1 MSNFSKV
8 SVGISTKRYTH
19 DMSFDNNTTLGFGVC
34 QPLFCQLLNDKDK
47 LAGNIRQ
54 LVRLAPLPVPSFGRM
69 RLVNK
74 LRFVKMTDICP
85 YYEAMLSGAY
95 VNTSDLNYLPKEVLT
110 TSIKVLT
117 QMVLQYSVIDYF
129 KVDSSSSVTKYVYQN
144 ISIPSVLKEAIS
156 VFHQAVADQTDL
168 SAAVPDPKPHIGN
181 VNTAISPDSA
191 DYLISTDTA
200 FLCCRLTER
209 GKRLRNVL
217 IGLGYAL
224 DISCTDSVSL
234 LPLFA
239 YFKAWYDC
247 YAPSRDSQWNQ
258 TNAFILIDACF
269 QNYLTDLDDFT
280 TGQGSSEKVQN
291 AVFGFFEDLANTW
304 YVAKDD
310 YVSAHRLNTVSSNS
324 TSFGDVTN
332 IPLTNKDSSFTGIIG
347 ISPNETPVISKDQY
361 INQFALSTLQRISK
375 FLNKDTVIGKKVSTW
390 LKAHFGADVASSF
403 FQDSVSLNDVVVS
416 CNINDVFSTADTT
429 SNDGSGEQLG
439 SYAGK
444 GLGFGDGSF
453 SFTAPTFGYFVV
465 VSCLVP
471 DSKYFQGIDPTLFG
485 VGRFTLPNADFDALS
500 YEVTPSSFLCA
511 HNDIFILG
519 QKSTSNKGFGFV
531 PRYSGFK
538 TRRNIV
544 NGDMSRRGTIASY
557 SPYYLDKILT
567 ENAIHSEKNPDGS
580 YSFVAVNNPLPV
592 ASEVWRYPTRY
603 PWLGNFNRIFY
614 NSGNDVFDDASSSD
628 AANDFTNT
636 PVDDNFI
643 VQSVISMKLTNSL
656 KPIAMSYDVYDDD
669 TDNSSKT
676 ITQE

>member
-8 SVGISTKRYTH
+8 NLGISTRRYTH
-19 DMSFDNNTTLGFGVC
+19 DMSFDNNTTLSFGVC

-47 LAGNIRQ
+47 LSGNIRQ

-74 LRFVKMTDICP
+74 LRFVQMTDICP

-95 VNTSDLNYLPKEVLT
+95 VNTSDLNYLPKEVLSST
-110 TSIKVLT
+110 VHLLT
-117 QMVLQYSVIDYF
+117 MLVLQYSVIDYF
-129 KVDSSSSVTKYVYQN
+129 KVDSSSSTTKYVYQN
-144 ISIPSVLKEAIS
+144 INLPAVLKEAQQKIYN
-156 VFHQAVADQTDL
+156 AVQDSGDFE
-168 SAAVPDPKPHIGN
+168 PIIPEPKPHVGN
-181 VNTAISPDSA
+181 VETAISPDSA
-191 DYLISTDTA
+191 DYLVADSDS
-200 FLCCRLTER
+200 FVCFRLTER

-224 DISCTDSVSL
+224 DISCKDRVSL

-239 YFKAWYDC
+239 YYKAWYDC
-247 YAPSRDSQWNQ
+247 YSPSRETQWNQ
-258 TNAFILIDACF
+258 TNAFTLIDFCF
-269 QNYLTDLDDFT
+269 QQYVTDIEGFT
-280 TGQGSSEKVQN
+280 TAQGASEKVQK
-291 AVFGFFEDLANTW
+291 ACLGFFEDLANTW
-304 YVAKDD
+304 YVANDD
-310 YVSAHRLNTVSSNS
+310 YVSAHRLNAVSSNT
-324 TSFGDVTN
+324 TSFGDVTQL
-332 IPLTNKDSSFTGIIG
+332 PFSSKDSLQTRFQLVEGST
-347 ISPNETPVISKDQY
+347 PNIQQNRT
-361 INQFALSTLQRISK
+361 INQFTLETLQRISK
-375 FLNKDTVIGKKVSTW
+375 FVNKDTVIGKKVSTW
-390 LKAHFGADVASSF
+390 LKAHYGADVASSF
-403 FQDSVSLNDVVVS
+403 FKDSVSLDDVVVS

-429 SNDGSGEQLG
+429 SSDGSGEQLG

-453 SFTAPTFGYFVV
+453 KFTAPSFGYFVV

-485 VGRFTLPNADFDALS
+485 VDRFTLPNADFDALS

-511 HNDIFILG
+511 HNDIFVTG
-519 QKSTSNKGFGFV
+519 QQSTSDKGFGFV
-531 PRYSGFK
+531 PRYSAFK

-544 NGDMSRRGTIASY
+544 NGDMSRRGTISSY

-567 ENAIHSEKNPDGS
+567 ENAIHSEKNADGS

-614 NSGNDVFDDASSSD
+614 NSGGDSFDDASSDD
-628 AANDFTNT
+628 ASNDFTNT
-636 PVDDNFI
+636 PIDDNFI
-643 VQSVISMKLTNSL
+643 VQSVVSMKLTNGL
-656 KPIAMSYDVYDDD
+656 KPISQSYDVYDEDI
-669 TDNSSKT
+669 DNSSKT

>member
-8 SVGISTKRYTH
+8 NLGISSKRYTH
-19 DMSFDNNTTLGFGVC
+19 DMSFDNNTTLSFGVC

-74 LRFVKMTDICP
+74 LRFVSMTDICP
-85 YYEAMLSGAY
+85 YYEAMLSGSY
-95 VNTSDLNYLPKEVLT
+95 VNTSDLNYLPQEVLT
-110 TSIKVLT
+110 TTVHLLT
-117 QMVLQYSVIDYF
+117 LFVLQYSVIDYF
-129 KVDSSSSVTKYVYQN
+129 KVDSSSSTTKYVYQN
-144 ISIPSVLKEAIS
+144 ILSPSVYKEALG
-156 VFHQAVADQTDL
+156 VLHQNIGDSSDL
-168 SAAVPDPKPHIGN
+168 CVVIPEPKPHVGN
-181 VNTAISPDSA
+181 KDTAISPDSA
-191 DYLISTDTA
+191 DYLVSTDTA
-200 FLCCRLTER
+200 FICFRLTER

-217 IGLGYAL
+217 LGLGYAL
-224 DISCTDSVSL
+224 DVSCNDKVSL

-239 YFKAWYDC
+239 YFKAWYDS
-247 YAPSRDSQWNQ
+247 YAPSRDTQWNQ
-258 TNAFILIDACF
+258 TNAFILIDASF
-269 QNYLTDLDDFT
+269 QSYLHSLEDFT
-280 TGQGSSEKVQN
+280 TAQGASEKVQK
-291 AVFGFFEDLANTW
+291 ACLGFFEDLANTW

-310 YVSAHRLNTVSSNS
+310 YVSAHRIDALNSNVADFGNIQHKVPDGVNLS
-324 TSFGDVTN
+324 TQDT
-332 IPLTNKDSSFTGIIG
+332 IG
-347 ISPNETPVISKDQY
+347 FDDNQY
-361 INQFALSTLQRISK
+361 FPAVNNGFNAFALQTLQRISK
-375 FLNKDTVIGKKVSTW
+375 FINKDTVIGKKVSTW
-390 LKAHFGADVASSF
+390 LKVHFGAEVASSF
-403 FQDSVSLNDVVVS
+403 FKDSVSLPDVVVS

-485 VGRFTLPNADFDALS
+485 VDRFTLPNADFDALS

-511 HNDIFILG
+511 HNDIFISG
-519 QKSTSNKGFGFV
+519 QKSTSDKGFGFV

-567 ENAIHSEKNPDGS
+567 ENAIRSEKNSDGS
-580 YSFVAVNNPLPV
+580 YGFVAVNNPLPL

-614 NSGNDVFDDASSSD
+614 NSGNAVFDDASSGD

-643 VQSVISMKLTNSL
+643 VQSVISMKLTNAL

>member
-34 QPLFCQLLNDKDK
+34 QPLFCQLLNDNDK

-74 LRFVKMTDICP
+74 LRFVQMTDICP

-110 TSIKVLT
+110 TTIQILT

-129 KVDSSSSVTKYVYQN
+129 KVDSSSSTMKYVYQS
-144 ISIPSVLKEAIS
+144 IAIPSVLNEAIS
-156 VFHQAVADQTDL
+156 VFHKAVCDQSDL
-168 SAAVPDPKPHIGN
+168 SSAIPDPKPHLGN
-181 VNTAISPDSA
+181 KDSAISPDSA
-191 DYLISTDTA
+191 DYLISTDDG
-200 FLCCRLTER
+200 FICCRLTER

-224 DISCTDSVSL
+224 DVSCSDSVSL

-239 YFKAWYDC
+239 YFKAWYDS
-247 YAPSRDSQWNQ
+247 YAPSRDTQWNQ

-269 QNYLTDLDDFT
+269 QNYLTTLDDFT
-280 TGQGSSEKVQN
+280 TAQGSSEKVQK

-310 YVSAHRLNTVSSNS
+310 YVSAHRLNAVSSN
-324 TSFGDVTN
+324 TDNFGDIQSKIPSDNNLTTLQGVQYNGNGFVPKAN
-332 IPLTNKDSSFTGIIG
+332 IATD
-347 ISPNETPVISKDQY
+347 
-361 INQFALSTLQRISK
+361 FALQTLMRISK
-375 FLNKDTVIGKKVSTW
+375 FINKDTVIGKKVSTW

-403 FQDSVSLNDVVVS
+403 FKDSVSLPDVVVS

-471 DSKYFQGIDPTLFG
+471 DSKYFQGVDPTLFG
-485 VGRFTLPNADFDALS
+485 VDRFTLPNADFDALS
-500 YEVTPSSFLCA
+500 YEITPSSFLCA
-511 HNDIFILG
+511 HNDIFISG
-519 QKSTSNKGFGFV
+519 QKSTSDKGFGFV

-567 ENAIHSEKNPDGS
+567 ENAIRSEKNADGS

-614 NSGNDVFDDASSSD
+614 NSGNDVFDDASSGD

>member
-19 DMSFDNNTTLGFGVC
+19 DMSFDNNTTLSFGVC
-34 QPLFCQLLNDKDK
+34 QPLFCQLMNDKDK

-74 LRFVKMTDICP
+74 LRFVQMTDICP
-85 YYEAMLSGAY
+85 YYEAMLTGSY
-95 VNTSDLNYLPKEVLT
+95 VNTSDLNYLPKEVLQI
-110 TSIKVLT
+110 SIRALT
-117 QMVLQYSVIDYF
+117 LIVLQYSVIDYF
-129 KVDSSSSVTKYVYQN
+129 KVVSSSSTTKYVYQN
-144 ISIPSVLKEAIS
+144 ILAPSVYKEAIGLYHTTIGDTS
-156 VFHQAVADQTDL
+156 HFA
-168 SAAVPDPKPHIGN
+168 SIIPDPKPHGGD

-191 DYLISTDTA
+191 DYLVATDSA
-200 FLCCRLTER
+200 FICFRLTER

-217 IGLGYAL
+217 LGLGYEL
-224 DISCTDSVSL
+224 DLSCTDSVSS

-239 YFKAWYDC
+239 YFKAWYDS
-247 YAPSRDSQWNQ
+247 YAPSRETQWNQ
-258 TNAFILIDACF
+258 TNAFILIDASF
-269 QNYLTDLDDFT
+269 QKYLTSFDFFT
-280 TGQGSSEKVQN
+280 TATGASEKVQK
-291 AVFGFFEDLANTW
+291 AVLGFFEDLANTW
-304 YVAKDD
+304 YVANDD
-310 YVSAHRLNTVSSNS
+310 YVSAHRLTVVSTTNS
-324 TSFGDVTN
+324 GFDNIKSPVTGVDTN
-332 IPLTNKDSSFTGIIG
+332 LTPVSTNKDTVPNIYSS
-347 ISPNETPVISKDQY
+347 TPL
-361 INQFALSTLQRISK
+361 NQFALETLQRISK
-375 FLNKDTVIGKKVSTW
+375 FINKDTVIGKKVSTW

-403 FQDSVSLNDVVVS
+403 FKDSVSLNDIVVS
-416 CNINDVFSTADTT
+416 CSINDVFSTADTT

-453 SFTAPTFGYFVV
+453 SFSAPSFGYFVV

-471 DSKYFQGIDPTLFG
+471 DSKYFQGVDPSLFG
-485 VGRFTLPNADFDALS
+485 VDRFTLPNADFDALS
-500 YEVTPSSFLCA
+500 YEVTPSSFLCG
-511 HNDIFILG
+511 HNDIFISG
-519 QKSTSNKGFGFV
+519 QKSTSDKGFGFV

-567 ENAIHSEKNPDGS
+567 ENAIRSEKNADGS
-580 YSFVAVNNPLPV
+580 YGFVAVNNPLPV

-614 NSGNDVFDDASSSD
+614 NSGNAVFDDASSGD

-643 VQSVISMKLTNSL
+643 VQSVISMKLTNAL
-656 KPIAMSYDVYDDD
+656 KPIAMSYDVYDED

>member
-8 SVGISTKRYTH
+8 NLGISTKRYTH
-19 DMSFDNNTTLGFGVC
+19 DMSFDNNTTLSFGVC
-34 QPLFCQLLNDKDK
+34 QPLFCQLLNDNDK
-47 LAGNIRQ
+47 LSGNIRQ
-54 LVRLAPLPVPSFGRM
+54 LVRLAPLPVPTFGRM

-74 LRFVKMTDICP
+74 LRFVQMTDICP
-85 YYEAMLSGAY
+85 YYEALLAGSY

-110 TSIKVLT
+110 STVHLLT
-117 QMVLQYSVIDYF
+117 MLVLQYSVIDYF
-129 KVDSSSSVTKYVYQN
+129 KVDSSSSTTKYVYQN
-144 ISIPSVLKEAIS
+144 INLPSVLKEAQQVIYN
-156 VFHQAVADQTDL
+156 AVQDDGDFE
-168 SAAVPDPKPHIGN
+168 PIIPEPKPHVGN
-181 VNTAISPDSA
+181 VDTAISPDSA
-191 DYLISTDTA
+191 DYLIASADS
-200 FLCCRLTER
+200 FVCFRLTER

-217 IGLGYAL
+217 LGLGYAL
-224 DISCTDSVSL
+224 DISCKDRVSL

-239 YFKAWYDC
+239 YYKAWYDC
-247 YAPSRDSQWNQ
+247 FAPSRETQWNQ
-258 TNAFILIDACF
+258 TNAFILIDFCF
-269 QNYLTDLDDFT
+269 QQYITDIEGFT
-280 TGQGSSEKVQN
+280 TAQGASEKVQK
-291 AVFGFFEDLANTW
+291 AALGFFEDLSNTW
-304 YVAKDD
+304 YVANDD
-310 YVSAHRLNTVSSNS
+310 YVSAHRLNVVSSTNS
-324 TSFGDVTN
+324 GFDSIKTPTSGVAS
-332 IPLTNKDSSFTGIIG
+332 NKSSIV
-347 ISPNETPVISKDQY
+347 SKETSAPYLNYVGSS
-361 INQFALSTLQRISK
+361 INQFALESLQRISK
-375 FLNKDTVIGKKVSTW
+375 FINKDTVIGKKVSTW

-403 FQDSVSLNDVVVS
+403 FKDSVSLDDVVVS

-429 SNDGSGEQLG
+429 SSDGSGEQLG

-453 SFTAPTFGYFVV
+453 KFTAPTFGYFVV

-485 VGRFTLPNADFDALS
+485 VDRFTLPNTDFDALS

-511 HNDIFILG
+511 HNDIFVSG

-531 PRYSGFK
+531 PRYSAFK

-557 SPYYLDKILT
+557 SPYYLDKILI
-567 ENAIHSEKNPDGS
+567 ENAIHSEKNADGS

-614 NSGNDVFDDASSSD
+614 NSGVDAFDDASSDD
-628 AANDFTNT
+628 AANDFINT
-636 PVDDNFI
+636 PIDDNFI
-643 VQSVISMKLTNSL
+643 VQSVVSMKLTNGL
-656 KPIAMSYDVYDDD
+656 KPISQSYDVYDED

>member
-1 MSNFSKV
+1 MSNFSQV

-47 LAGNIRQ
+47 LAGTIRQ

-74 LRFVKMTDICP
+74 LRFVQMTDICP

-110 TSIKVLT
+110 TTVQVLT

-129 KVDSSSSVTKYVYQN
+129 KVDSSSSDMKYVYQN
-144 ISIPSVLKEAIS
+144 VSTPSVLSEAIRVFHEAIS
-156 VFHQAVADQTDL
+156 DQGDL
-168 SAAVPDPKPHIGN
+168 SAVIPDPKPHIGN
-181 VNTAISPDSA
+181 KDTAISPDSA
-191 DYLISTDTA
+191 DYLISTDVG
-200 FLCCRLTER
+200 FVCCRLTER

-224 DISCTDSVSL
+224 DVSCTDSVSL

-239 YFKAWYDC
+239 YYKAWYDS
-247 YAPSRDSQWNQ
+247 YAPSRETQWNQ
-258 TNAFILIDACF
+258 TNAFILIDAGF
-269 QNYLTDLDDFT
+269 QKYLTTLEDFT
-280 TGQGSSEKVQN
+280 SAQGSSEKVQK
-291 AVFGFFEDLANTW
+291 AVFGFFDDLANTW

-310 YVSAHRLNTVSSNS
+310 YVSAHRLNAISSN
-324 TSFGDVTN
+324 TESFGDIQSK
-332 IPLTNKDSSFTGIIG
+332 IPSDNNLTTLQG
-347 ISPNETPVISKDQY
+347 VQY
-361 INQFALSTLQRISK
+361 NGNGFVPKANVATDFALQTLMRISK
-375 FLNKDTVIGKKVSTW
+375 FINKDTVIGKKVSTW

-403 FQDSVSLNDVVVS
+403 FKDSVSLNDVVVS

-453 SFTAPTFGYFVV
+453 SFTAPSFGYFVV

-485 VGRFTLPNADFDALS
+485 VDRFTLPNADFDALS
-500 YEVTPSSFLCA
+500 YEITPSSFLCA
-511 HNDIFILG
+511 HNDIYISG
-519 QKSTSNKGFGFV
+519 QKSTSDKGFGFV

-567 ENAIHSEKNPDGS
+567 ENAIRSEKNADGS
-580 YSFVAVNNPLPV
+580 YTFVAVNNPLPV

-614 NSGNDVFDDASSSD
+614 NSGNEVFDDASSDD

-643 VQSVISMKLTNSL
+643 VQSVISMKLTNAL

>member
-74 LRFVKMTDICP
+74 LRFVPMTDICP

-110 TSIKVLT
+110 TTVQVLT

-129 KVDSSSSVTKYVYQN
+129 KVDSSSSDMKYVYQN
-144 ISIPSVLKEAIS
+144 LFNPSVLSEAIRVFHEAIS
-156 VFHQAVADQTDL
+156 DPGDL
-168 SAAVPDPKPHIGN
+168 SAAIPDPKPHLGN
-181 VNTAISPDSA
+181 KDTAISPDSA
-191 DYLISTDTA
+191 DYLISTDDG
-200 FLCCRLTER
+200 FVCCRLTER

-224 DISCTDSVSL
+224 DVSCTDSVSL

-239 YFKAWYDC
+239 YFKAWYDS
-247 YAPSRDSQWNQ
+247 YAPSRESQWNQ
-258 TNAFILIDACF
+258 TNAFILIDAGF
-269 QNYLTDLDDFT
+269 QKYLTTLDDFT
-280 TGQGSSEKVQN
+280 IAQGSSEKVQK
-291 AVFGFFEDLANTW
+291 ALFGFFDDLANTW

-310 YVSAHRLNTVSSNS
+310 YVSAHRLNAISSN
-324 TSFGDVTN
+324 TDSFGDIQSKVPSDN
-332 IPLTNKDSSFTGIIG
+332 NLTTLQG
-347 ISPNETPVISKDQY
+347 VQY
-361 INQFALSTLQRISK
+361 NGYGFVPKANVATDFALQTLMRISK
-375 FLNKDTVIGKKVSTW
+375 FINKDTVIGKKVSTW

-403 FQDSVSLNDVVVS
+403 FKDSVSLNDVVVS

-453 SFTAPTFGYFVV
+453 SFTAPSFGYFVV

-485 VGRFTLPNADFDALS
+485 VDRFTLPNADFDALS
-500 YEVTPSSFLCA
+500 YEITPSSFLCA
-511 HNDIFILG
+511 HNDIYISG
-519 QKSTSNKGFGFV
+519 QKSTSDKGFGFV

-567 ENAIHSEKNPDGS
+567 ENAIRSEKNADGS

-614 NSGNDVFDDASSSD
+614 NSGNEVFDDASSDD

-643 VQSVISMKLTNSL
+643 VQSVISMKLTNAL

>member
-8 SVGISTKRYTH
+8 NLGISTKRYTH
-19 DMSFDNNTTLGFGVC
+19 DMSFDNNTTFGFGVC

-47 LAGNIRQ
+47 LVGNIRQ

-74 LRFVKMTDICP
+74 LRFVQMTDICP

-95 VNTSDLNYLPKEVLT
+95 VNTSDLNYLPKEVLQV
-110 TSIKVLT
+110 SIQELT
-117 QMVLQYSVIDYF
+117 QVVLQYSVIDYF
-129 KVDSSSSVTKYVYQN
+129 KVDSSSSTTKYVYQN
-144 ISIPSVLKEAIS
+144 ISTPSVLSEAIS
-156 VFHQAVADQTDL
+156 LFHSTIGDQGDFNAVI
-168 SAAVPDPKPHIGN
+168 PDPKPHLGN
-181 VNTAISPDSA
+181 KDTAISPDSA
-191 DYLISTDTA
+191 DYLIVSDTA
-200 FLCCRLTER
+200 FICFRLTER

-217 IGLGYAL
+217 LGLGYEL
-224 DISCTDSVSL
+224 DISCTDSVSF

-247 YAPSRDSQWNQ
+247 YAPSRETQWNQ
-258 TNAFILIDACF
+258 TNAFILIDASF
-269 QNYLTDLDDFT
+269 QNYFVSLADFT
-280 TGQGSSEKVQN
+280 TASGSSEKVQKSLL
-291 AVFGFFEDLANTW
+291 GFFEDLANTW

-310 YVSAHRLNTVSSNS
+310 YVSAHRLDAVSTTNSGFGSIKIPSGSLATNKSPIITTGNAMPSLNFVSSS
-324 TSFGDVTN
+324 
-332 IPLTNKDSSFTGIIG
+332 
-347 ISPNETPVISKDQY
+347 
-361 INQFALSTLQRISK
+361 INQFALESLQRISK
-375 FLNKDTVIGKKVSTW
+375 FINKDTVIGKKVSTW

-403 FQDSVSLNDVVVS
+403 FKDSVSLPDVVVS

-471 DSKYFQGIDPTLFG
+471 DSKYFQGVDPSLFG
-485 VGRFTLPNADFDALS
+485 VDRFTLPNSDFDALS
-500 YEVTPSSFLCA
+500 YEVTPSSFLCG
-511 HNDIFILG
+511 HNDIFIEG
-519 QKSTSNKGFGFV
+519 QQTTSNKGFGFV

-567 ENAIHSEKNPDGS
+567 ENAIHSEKNADGS

-614 NSGNDVFDDASSSD
+614 NSGNEVFDDASSSD

-636 PVDDNFI
+636 PIDDNFI
-643 VQSVISMKLTNSL
+643 VQSVISMKLTNAL

>member
-8 SVGISTKRYTH
+8 SVGISSKRYTH
-19 DMSFDNNTTLGFGVC
+19 DMSFDNNTTLSFGVC

-47 LAGNIRQ
+47 LAGNLRQ

-74 LRFVKMTDICP
+74 LRFVPMTDICP
-85 YYEAMLSGAY
+85 YYEAMLSGSY
-95 VNTSDLNYLPKEVLT
+95 VNTSDLNYLPQEVLT
-110 TSIKVLT
+110 TSVHLLT
-117 QMVLQYSVIDYF
+117 LFVLQYSVIDYF
-129 KVDSSSSVTKYVYQN
+129 KVDPSSSTTKYVYQN
-144 ISIPSVLKEAIS
+144 ILTPSIYQEALGVLRQNIGDS
-156 VFHQAVADQTDL
+156 SDL
-168 SAAVPDPKPHIGN
+168 YSIIPEPKQHGGN
-181 VNTAISPDSA
+181 KDTAISPDSA
-191 DYLISTDTA
+191 DYLVSTDTA
-200 FLCCRLTER
+200 FICFRLTER

-217 IGLGYAL
+217 LGLGYAL
-224 DISCTDSVSL
+224 DVSCNDKVSL

-239 YFKAWYDC
+239 YFKAWYDS

-258 TNAFILIDACF
+258 TNAFILIDASF
-269 QNYLTDLDDFT
+269 QSYSHSLDDFT
-280 TGQGSSEKVQN
+280 TAQGATQKVQK
-291 AVFGFFEDLANTW
+291 ACLGFFEDLANTW

-310 YVSAHRLNTVSSNS
+310 YVSAHRIDALNTNIDDFGNIQHKIPDGVNLS
-324 TSFGDVTN
+324 TQD
-332 IPLTNKDSSFTGIIG
+332 IIG
-347 ISPNETPVISKDQY
+347 FDDNQY
-361 INQFALSTLQRISK
+361 FPAVNNGFNAFALQTLQRISK
-375 FLNKDTVIGKKVSTW
+375 FINKDTVIGKKVSAW
-390 LKAHFGADVASSF
+390 LKVHFGADVASSF
-403 FQDSVSLNDVVVS
+403 FKDSVSLPDVVVS

-485 VGRFTLPNADFDALS
+485 VDRFTLPNADFDALS

-511 HNDIFILG
+511 HNDIFISG
-519 QKSTSNKGFGFV
+519 QKSTSDMGFGFV

-567 ENAIHSEKNPDGS
+567 ENAIRSEKNSDGS
-580 YSFVAVNNPLPV
+580 YGFVAVNNPLPL

-614 NSGNDVFDDASSSD
+614 NSGNAVFDDASSGD

-643 VQSVISMKLTNSL
+643 VQSVISMKLTNAL

>member
-8 SVGISTKRYTH
+8 NLGISTKRYTH
-19 DMSFDNNTTLGFGVC
+19 DMSFDNNTTLAFGVC

-74 LRFVKMTDICP
+74 LRFVQMTDICP
-85 YYEAMLSGAY
+85 YYEALLSGSY
-95 VNTSDLNYLPKEVLT
+95 VNTSDLNYLPKEVLQI
-110 TSIKVLT
+110 SIRELT
-117 QMVLQYSVIDYF
+117 QVVLQYSVIDYF
-129 KVDSSSSVTKYVYQN
+129 KVDKSSSTTKYVYQN
-144 ISIPSVLKEAIS
+144 ILTPSVYKEAIS
-156 VFHQAVADQTDL
+156 VLKTAYANQSQFASIIPNPQ
-168 SAAVPDPKPHIGN
+168 PHGGN
-181 VNTAISPDSA
+181 VGSAISPDSA
-191 DYLISTDTA
+191 DYLVSTDDA
-200 FLCCRLTER
+200 FICFRLTER
-209 GKRLRNVL
+209 GKRLRNVI
-217 IGLGYAL
+217 IGLGYEL
-224 DISCTDSVSL
+224 DLSCSDKVSF

-239 YFKAWYDC
+239 YFKAWYDSF
-247 YAPSRDSQWNQ
+247 APSRETQWNQ
-258 TNAFILIDACF
+258 TNAFILIDASF
-269 QNYLTDLDDFT
+269 QKYLIDLNHFT
-280 TGQGSSEKVQN
+280 TYGGSTEKIQK
-291 AVFGFFEDLANTW
+291 ALLGFFEDLANTW
-304 YVAKDD
+304 YVANDD
-310 YVSAHRLNTVSSNS
+310 YVSAHRLKVVSTTNSGFNDIKSPLSGVETNLSPLSTTNDTVPTVYSS
-324 TSFGDVTN
+324 T
-332 IPLTNKDSSFTGIIG
+332 PL
-347 ISPNETPVISKDQY
+347 
-361 INQFALSTLQRISK
+361 NQFALETLLRISK
-375 FLNKDTVIGKKVSTW
+375 FINKDTVIGKKVSTW
-390 LKAHFGADVASSF
+390 LKVHFGADVASSF
-403 FQDSVSLNDVVVS
+403 FRDSVSLPDVVVS

-429 SNDGSGEQLG
+429 SSDGSGEQLG

-453 SFTAPTFGYFVV
+453 SFTAPSFGYFVV

-471 DSKYFQGIDPTLFG
+471 DSKYFQGVDPSLFG
-485 VGRFTLPNADFDALS
+485 VDRFTLPNADFDALS
-500 YEVTPSSFLCA
+500 YEVTPSSFLCG
-511 HNDIFILG
+511 HNDIFIVG
-519 QKSTSNKGFGFV
+519 QKSTSNMGFGFV

-567 ENAIHSEKNPDGS
+567 ENAIRSEKNADGS
-580 YSFVAVNNPLPV
+580 YGFVAVNNPLPL

-614 NSGNDVFDDASSSD
+614 NSGNEVFDDASSGD
-628 AANDFTNT
+628 ATNDFSNP

-643 VQSVISMKLTNSL
+643 VQSVISMKLTNAL

>member
-8 SVGISTKRYTH
+8 NLGISTKRYTH
-19 DMSFDNNTTLGFGVC
+19 DMSFDNNTTLSFGVC
-34 QPLFCQLLNDKDK
+34 QPLFSQLLNDKDK

-74 LRFVKMTDICP
+74 LRFVQMTDICP

-95 VNTSDLNYLPKEVLT
+95 VNTSDLNYLPKEVLQV
-110 TSIKVLT
+110 SIQELT
-117 QMVLQYSVIDYF
+117 QVVLQYSVIDYF
-129 KVDSSSSVTKYVYQN
+129 KVDSSSSTTKYVYQN
-144 ISIPSVLKEAIS
+144 ILTPSVYQEAIQ
-156 VFHQAVADQTDL
+156 VFH
-168 SAAVPDPKPHIGN
+168 SAIQDNSDFSGIIPEPKQHGGN
-181 VNTAISPDSA
+181 VGTAISPDSA
-191 DYLISTDTA
+191 DYLVSTDTA
-200 FLCCRLTER
+200 FICFRLTER

-217 IGLGYAL
+217 LGLGYEL
-224 DISCTDSVSL
+224 DLSCTDRVSF

-247 YAPSRDSQWNQ
+247 YAPSRESQWNQ
-258 TNAFILIDACF
+258 TNAFILIDASF
-269 QNYLTDLDDFT
+269 QKYLTSLDDFT
-280 TGQGSSEKVQN
+280 TASGSSEKVQK
-291 AVFGFFEDLANTW
+291 ALLGFFEDLANTW

-310 YVSAHRLNTVSSNS
+310 YVSAHRLNAVSTTNSGFDSITLPTGSLATNKSPITTKENVVPSLNYVSSS
-324 TSFGDVTN
+324 
-332 IPLTNKDSSFTGIIG
+332 
-347 ISPNETPVISKDQY
+347 
-361 INQFALSTLQRISK
+361 INQFALESLQRISK
-375 FLNKDTVIGKKVSTW
+375 FINKDTVIGKKVSTW

-403 FQDSVSLNDVVVS
+403 FKDSVSLPDVVVS
-416 CNINDVFSTADTT
+416 CSINDVFSTADTT

-471 DSKYFQGIDPTLFG
+471 DSKYFQGVDPSLFG
-485 VGRFTLPNADFDALS
+485 VDRFTLPNADFDALS
-500 YEVTPSSFLCA
+500 YEVTPSSFLCG
-511 HNDIFILG
+511 HNDIFIVG

-567 ENAIHSEKNPDGS
+567 ENAIRSEKNADGS
-580 YSFVAVNNPLPV
+580 YGFVAVNNPLPL

-614 NSGNDVFDDASSSD
+614 NSGNAVFDDASSGD

-643 VQSVISMKLTNSL
+643 VQSVISMKLTNAL
-656 KPIAMSYDVYDDD
+656 KPIAMSYDVYDED

>member
-19 DMSFDNNTTLGFGVC
+19 DMSFDNNTTLSFGVC
-34 QPLFCQLLNDKDK
+34 QPLFCQLMNDKDK

-74 LRFVKMTDICP
+74 LRFVQMTDICP
-85 YYEAMLSGAY
+85 YYEAMLTGSY
-95 VNTSDLNYLPKEVLT
+95 VNTSDLNYLPKEVLQIT
-110 TSIKVLT
+110 IRALT
-117 QMVLQYSVIDYF
+117 QIVLQYSVIDYF
-129 KVDSSSSVTKYVYQN
+129 KVDSSSSTTKYVYQN
-144 ISIPSVLKEAIS
+144 ISTPSVLSEAIGLYHTTVGDTS
-156 VFHQAVADQTDL
+156 HFA
-168 SAAVPDPKPHIGN
+168 SIIPDPKPHLGN
-181 VNTAISPDSA
+181 KDSAISPDSA
-191 DYLISTDTA
+191 DYLVSTDTG
-200 FLCCRLTER
+200 FICFRLTER

-217 IGLGYAL
+217 LGLGYEL
-224 DISCTDSVSL
+224 DLSCTDRVSS

-239 YFKAWYDC
+239 YFKAWYDS
-247 YAPSRDSQWNQ
+247 YAPSRETQWNQ
-258 TNAFILIDACF
+258 TNAFILIDASF
-269 QNYLTDLDDFT
+269 QKYLTSFDFFT
-280 TGQGSSEKVQN
+280 TATGASEKVQK
-291 AVFGFFEDLANTW
+291 AVLGFFEDLANTW
-304 YVAKDD
+304 YVANDD
-310 YVSAHRLNTVSSNS
+310 YVSAHRLTVVSTTNS
-324 TSFGDVTN
+324 GFDNIKSPVTG
-332 IPLTNKDSSFTGIIG
+332 LDTNF
-347 ISPNETPVISKDQY
+347 TPVSTNNDTVPNIYSSTPL
-361 INQFALSTLQRISK
+361 NLFALETLQRVAK
-375 FLNKDTVIGKKVSTW
+375 FINKDTVIGKKVSTW
-390 LKAHFGADVASSF
+390 LKTHFGADVASSF
-403 FQDSVSLNDVVVS
+403 FKDSVSLSDVVVS
-416 CNINDVFSTADTT
+416 CSINDVFSTADTT
-429 SNDGSGEQLG
+429 SGDGSGEQLG

-453 SFTAPTFGYFVV
+453 NFTAPSFGYFVV

-471 DSKYFQGIDPTLFG
+471 VSKYFQGVDPSLFG
-485 VGRFTLPNADFDALS
+485 VDRFTLPNADFDALS
-500 YEVTPSSFLCA
+500 YEVTPSSFLCG
-511 HNDIFILG
+511 HNDIFISG
-519 QKSTSNKGFGFV
+519 QKSTSDKGFGFV

-567 ENAIHSEKNPDGS
+567 ENAIRSEKNADGS

-614 NSGNDVFDDASSSD
+614 NSGNAVFDDASSGD

-643 VQSVISMKLTNSL
+643 VQSVISMKLTNAL
-656 KPIAMSYDVYDDD
+656 KPIAMSYDVYDED

>member
-19 DMSFDNNTTLGFGVC
+19 DMSFDNNTTLSFGVC
-34 QPLFCQLLNDKDK
+34 QPLFCQLLNDNDK

-74 LRFVKMTDICP
+74 LRFVPMTDICP

-110 TSIKVLT
+110 STVQVLT
-117 QMVLQYSVIDYF
+117 QMVLQYSVMDYF
-129 KVDSSSSVTKYVYQN
+129 KVDSSSSTTKYVYQN
-144 ISIPSVLKEAIS
+144 ISTPSVLNEAIR
-156 VFHQAVADQTDL
+156 VFHQAVGDQSDL

-181 VNTAISPDSA
+181 VDTAISPDSA
-191 DYLISTDTA
+191 DYLIATDTA
-200 FLCCRLTER
+200 FICCRLTER

-224 DISCTDSVSL
+224 DVSCTDSVSL

-239 YFKAWYDC
+239 YYKAWYDC
-247 YAPSRDSQWNQ
+247 YAPSRDTQWNQ

-269 QNYLTDLDDFT
+269 QKYLTTLEHFT
-280 TGQGSSEKVQN
+280 TAQGSSEKVQK

-310 YVSAHRLNTVSSNS
+310 YVSAHRLNVVS
-324 TSFGDVTN
+324 TTN
-332 IPLTNKDSSFTGIIG
+332 SSFDSVTIPTGP
-347 ISPNETPVISKDQY
+347 ISSSDVHLVTQTNAVPFLPFNFPV
-361 INQFALSTLQRISK
+361 NQFALQTLQRISK
-375 FLNKDTVIGKKVSTW
+375 FINKDTVIGKKVSTW

-403 FQDSVSLNDVVVS
+403 FKDSVSLSDVVVS

-429 SNDGSGEQLG
+429 SGDGSGEQLG

-471 DSKYFQGIDPTLFG
+471 DSKYFQGVDPTLFG
-485 VGRFTLPNADFDALS
+485 VDRFTLPNADFDALS
-500 YEVTPSSFLCA
+500 YEVTPFSFLCA
-511 HNDIFILG
+511 HNDIFISG
-519 QKSTSNKGFGFV
+519 QKSTSDKGFGYV

-567 ENAIHSEKNPDGS
+567 ENAIHSEKNADGS
-580 YSFVAVNNPLPV
+580 FSFVAVNNPLPI

-614 NSGNDVFDDASSSD
+614 NSGNDVFDDASSGD
-628 AANDFTNT
+628 EANDFTNT
-636 PVDDNFI
+636 PIDDNFI
-643 VQSVISMKLTNSL
+643 VQSVISMKLTNAL
-656 KPIAMSYDVYDDD
+656 KPISMSYDVYDDD

>member
-8 SVGISTKRYTH
+8 NLGISTKRYTH
-19 DMSFDNNTTLGFGVC
+19 DMSFDNNTTLSFGVC

-47 LAGNIRQ
+47 LSGNIRQ

-74 LRFVKMTDICP
+74 LRFVQMTDICP

-95 VNTSDLNYLPKEVLT
+95 VNTSDLNYLPKEVLSST
-110 TSIKVLT
+110 VHLLT
-117 QMVLQYSVIDYF
+117 MLVLQYSVIDYF
-129 KVDSSSSVTKYVYQN
+129 KVDTSSSTTKYVYQN
-144 ISIPSVLKEAIS
+144 INLPSVLKEAQQVIYN
-156 VFHQAVADQTDL
+156 AVRDAGDFE
-168 SAAVPDPKPHIGN
+168 PIIPEPKPHVGN
-181 VNTAISPDSA
+181 VDSAISPDSA
-191 DYLISTDTA
+191 DYLITSEDS
-200 FLCCRLTER
+200 FVCFRLTER

-224 DISCTDSVSL
+224 DISCKDRVSL

-239 YFKAWYDC
+239 YYKAWYDC
-247 YAPSRDSQWNQ
+247 YAPSRETQWNQ
-258 TNAFILIDACF
+258 SNAFVLIDFSF
-269 QNYLTDLDDFT
+269 QQYITDIEGFT
-280 TGQGSSEKVQN
+280 TAQGATEKVQK
-291 AVFGFFEDLANTW
+291 AVLGFFEDLANTW
-304 YVAKDD
+304 YVANDD
-310 YVSAHRLNTVSSNS
+310 YVSAHRLNAVSSNT
-324 TSFGDVTN
+324 TSFGDVTQL
-332 IPLTNKDSSFTGIIG
+332 PFTNKDNLQTRLQFMEGS
-347 ISPNETPVISKDQY
+347 TPSVQGSRT
-361 INQFALSTLQRISK
+361 INQFTLETLQRVSK

-390 LKAHFGADVASSF
+390 LKAHYGADVASSF
-403 FQDSVSLNDVVVS
+403 FKDSVSLDDVVVS

-429 SNDGSGEQLG
+429 SSDGSGEQLG

-453 SFTAPTFGYFVV
+453 KFTAPTFGYFVV

-485 VGRFTLPNADFDALS
+485 VDRFSLPNTDFDALS

-511 HNDIFILG
+511 HNDIFVSG
-519 QKSTSNKGFGFV
+519 QTSTSDKGFGFV
-531 PRYSGFK
+531 PRYSAFK

-567 ENAIHSEKNPDGS
+567 ENAIHSEKNADGS
-580 YSFVAVNNPLPV
+580 YNFVAVNNPLPV

-614 NSGNDVFDDASSSD
+614 NSGGDSFDDASSDD
-628 AANDFTNT
+628 AANDFINA
-636 PVDDNFI
+636 PIDDNFI
-643 VQSVISMKLTNSL
+643 VQSVVSMKLTNGL
-656 KPIAMSYDVYDDD
+656 KPISQSYDVYDEDM
-669 TDNSSKT
+669 DNSSKT

>member
-34 QPLFCQLLNDKDK
+34 QPLFCQLLNDNDK

-74 LRFVKMTDICP
+74 LRFVQMTDICP
-85 YYEAMLSGAY
+85 YYEALLSGSY
-95 VNTSDLNYLPKEVLT
+95 VNTSDSNYLPKQVLT
-110 TSIKVLT
+110 STIQILT

-129 KVDSSSSVTKYVYQN
+129 KVDSSSSTTKYVYQN
-144 ISIPSVLKEAIS
+144 ITTPSVLTEAIR
-156 VFHQAVADQTDL
+156 VFHQAVGVQSDI
-168 SAAVPDPKPHIGN
+168 SAAIPDPKPHLGN

-200 FLCCRLTER
+200 FICCRLTER

-224 DISCTDSVSL
+224 DVSCTDRVSL

-239 YFKAWYDC
+239 YFKAWYDS
-247 YAPSRDSQWNQ
+247 YAPSRDTQWNQ

-269 QNYLTDLDDFT
+269 QKYLITLDDFT
-280 TGQGSSEKVQN
+280 TAQGSTEKVQK
-291 AVFGFFEDLANTW
+291 AVFGFFDDLANTW

-310 YVSAHRLNTVSSNS
+310 YVSAHRLSALNTNTNDFGSVTDKVPDGTNLSTVSPIGFDDPEYLP
-324 TSFGDVTN
+324 T
-332 IPLTNKDSSFTGIIG
+332 IPQGFNL
-347 ISPNETPVISKDQY
+347 
-361 INQFALSTLQRISK
+361 FALQTLQRISK
-375 FLNKDTVIGKKVSTW
+375 FINKDTVIGKKVSTW

-403 FQDSVSLNDVVVS
+403 FKDSVSLPDVVVS
-416 CNINDVFSTADTT
+416 CSINDVFSTADTT
-429 SNDGSGEQLG
+429 SGDGSGEQLG

-485 VGRFTLPNADFDALS
+485 VDRFTLPNADFDALS

-511 HNDIFILG
+511 HNDIFISG
-519 QKSTSNKGFGFV
+519 QKSTSDKGFGFV

-567 ENAIHSEKNPDGS
+567 ENAIHSEKNADGS

-614 NSGNDVFDDASSSD
+614 NSGNEVFDDASSGD

-636 PVDDNFI
+636 PIDDNFI
-643 VQSVISMKLTNSL
+643 VQSVISMKLTNAL
-656 KPIAMSYDVYDDD
+656 KPIAMSYDVYDED

>member
-74 LRFVKMTDICP
+74 LRFVQMTDICP
-85 YYEAMLSGAY
+85 YYEAMLSGAF

-110 TSIKVLT
+110 TSIQVLT
-117 QMVLQYSVIDYF
+117 RMVLQYSVIDYF
-129 KVDSSSSVTKYVYQN
+129 KVDSTSSTTKYVYQN
-144 ISIPSVLKEAIS
+144 VSTPSVFKEAIG
-156 VFHQAVADQTDL
+156 VFHQVVCDSSDL
-168 SAAVPDPKPHIGN
+168 SVAIPDPKPHIGN

-191 DYLISTDTA
+191 DYLITTDTA
-200 FLCCRLTER
+200 FICCRLTER

-224 DISCTDSVSL
+224 DVSCTDSVSL

-269 QNYLTDLDDFT
+269 QKYLITLDDFT
-280 TGQGSSEKVQN
+280 TAQGSSEKVQK

-310 YVSAHRLNTVSSNS
+310 YVSAHRLNAVSSN
-324 TSFGDVTN
+324 TDSFGVIQSKVPSDN
-332 IPLTNKDSSFTGIIG
+332 NLTTLQG
-347 ISPNETPVISKDQY
+347 VQY
-361 INQFALSTLQRISK
+361 NGNGFVPKANVATDFALQTLMRISK
-375 FLNKDTVIGKKVSTW
+375 FINKDTVIGKKVSTW

-403 FQDSVSLNDVVVS
+403 FKDSVSLSDVVVS

-471 DSKYFQGIDPTLFG
+471 DSKYFQGVDPTLFG
-485 VGRFTLPNADFDALS
+485 VDRFTLPNADFDALS
-500 YEVTPSSFLCA
+500 YEITPSSFLCA
-511 HNDIFILG
+511 HNDIFISG

-567 ENAIHSEKNPDGS
+567 ENAIHSEKNADGS

-614 NSGNDVFDDASSSD
+614 NSGNDVFDDASYGD
-628 AANDFTNT
+628 AANDFTST

-643 VQSVISMKLTNSL
+643 VQSVISMKLTNAL

>member
-19 DMSFDNNTTLGFGVC
+19 DMSFDNNTTLSFGVC

-74 LRFVKMTDICP
+74 LRFVQMTDICP
-85 YYEAMLSGAY
+85 YYEAMLTGSY
-95 VNTSDLNYLPKEVLT
+95 VNTSDLNYLPKEVLQIT
-110 TSIKVLT
+110 IRALT
-117 QMVLQYSVIDYF
+117 QVVLQYSVIDYF
-129 KVDSSSSVTKYVYQN
+129 KVDPSSTTTKYVYQN
-144 ISIPSVLKEAIS
+144 ILTPSVYKEAIS
-156 VFHQAVADQTDL
+156 LYHTTVGDTSHFA
-168 SAAVPDPKPHIGN
+168 SIIPDPQQHGGN

-191 DYLISTDTA
+191 DYLVSTDSA
-200 FLCCRLTER
+200 FICFRLTER

-217 IGLGYAL
+217 LGLGYEL
-224 DISCTDSVSL
+224 DLSCTDSVSS

-239 YFKAWYDC
+239 YFKAWYDS
-247 YAPSRDSQWNQ
+247 YAPSRETQWNQ
-258 TNAFILIDACF
+258 TNAFILIDASF
-269 QNYLTDLDDFT
+269 QKYLTSFDFFT
-280 TGQGSSEKVQN
+280 TATGASEKVQK
-291 AVFGFFEDLANTW
+291 AVLGFFEDLANTW
-304 YVAKDD
+304 YVANDD
-310 YVSAHRLNTVSSNS
+310 YVSAHRSTVVSTTNS
-324 TSFGDVTN
+324 GFDNIKSPVTGVD
-332 IPLTNKDSSFTGIIG
+332 TNF
-347 ISPNETPVISKDQY
+347 TPVSTNNDTVPNIYSSTPL
-361 INQFALSTLQRISK
+361 NQFALDTLQRISK
-375 FLNKDTVIGKKVSTW
+375 FINKDTVIGKKVSTW

-403 FQDSVSLNDVVVS
+403 FKDSVSLNDIVVS

-429 SNDGSGEQLG
+429 SGDGSGEQLG

-453 SFTAPTFGYFVV
+453 NFTAPSFGYFVV

-471 DSKYFQGIDPTLFG
+471 DSKYFQGVDPSLFG
-485 VGRFTLPNADFDALS
+485 VDRFTLPNADFDALS
-500 YEVTPSSFLCA
+500 YEVTPSSFLCG
-511 HNDIFILG
+511 HNDIFISG
-519 QKSTSNKGFGFV
+519 QKSTSDKGFGFV

-567 ENAIHSEKNPDGS
+567 ENAIRSEKNADGS
-580 YSFVAVNNPLPV
+580 YVFVAVNNPLPV

-614 NSGNDVFDDASSSD
+614 NSGIAVFDDASSGD
-628 AANDFTNT
+628 AANDFANT
-636 PVDDNFI
+636 PIDDNFI
-643 VQSVISMKLTNSL
+643 VQSVISMKLTNAL
-656 KPIAMSYDVYDDD
+656 KPIAMSYDVYDED

>member
-8 SVGISTKRYTH
+8 SVGVSTKRYTH

-47 LAGNIRQ
+47 LSGNIRQ

-74 LRFVKMTDICP
+74 LRFVQMTDICP

-110 TSIKVLT
+110 TEVRILT

-129 KVDSSSSVTKYVYQN
+129 KVDSSSSTTKYVYQN
-144 ISIPSVLKEAIS
+144 VSNPSVMHEAIQ
-156 VFHQAVADQTDL
+156 VYRQAINAQDDL
-168 SAAVPDPKPHIGN
+168 SSVIPDPKPHVGN
-181 VNTAISPDSA
+181 VGIAISPDSA
-191 DYLISTDTA
+191 DYLVSTSTS
-200 FLCCRLTER
+200 FICFRLTER

-217 IGLGYAL
+217 LGLGYAL
-224 DISCTDSVSL
+224 DLSCTDRVSL

-239 YFKAWYDC
+239 YFKAWYDS
-247 YAPSRDSQWNQ
+247 YAPSRETQWNQ
-258 TNAFILIDACF
+258 TNAFILIDAAF
-269 QNYLTDLDDFT
+269 QKYLTSLEDFT
-280 TGQGSSEKVQN
+280 TAQGSTEKVQK
-291 AVFGFFEDLANTW
+291 ACFGFFEDLANTW

-310 YVSAHRLNTVSSNS
+310 YVSAHRLTAVS
-324 TSFGDVTN
+324 TTN
-332 IPLTNKDSSFTGIIG
+332 SSFDTLKSPTGSLTSATSQVTARPSIV
-347 ISPNETPVISKDQY
+347 PVIPSTQSV
-361 INQFALSTLQRISK
+361 NQFALETLQRVSK
-375 FLNKDTVIGKKVSTW
+375 FINKDTVIGRKVSTW

-403 FQDSVSLNDVVVS
+403 FKDSVSLPDVVVS

-429 SNDGSGEQLG
+429 SGDGSGEQLG

-453 SFTAPTFGYFVV
+453 NFTAPTFGYFVV

-485 VGRFTLPNADFDALS
+485 VDRFTLPNADFDALS

-511 HNDIFILG
+511 HNDIFISG

-567 ENAIHSEKNPDGS
+567 ENAIHSEKNADGS
-580 YSFVAVNNPLPV
+580 YSFVSVNNPLPV

-614 NSGNDVFDDASSSD
+614 NSGSEVFDDASSGD
-628 AANDFTNT
+628 ASNDFTNT

-643 VQSVISMKLTNSL
+643 VQSVISMKLTNAL
-656 KPIAMSYDVYDDD
+656 KPITMSYDVYDDD

-676 ITQE
+676 IIQE

>member
-19 DMSFDNNTTLGFGVC
+19 DMSFDNNTTLSFGVC
-34 QPLFCQLLNDKDK
+34 QPLFCQLMNDKDK

-74 LRFVKMTDICP
+74 LRFVQMTDICP
-85 YYEAMLSGAY
+85 YYEAMLSGSY
-95 VNTSDLNYLPKEVLT
+95 VNTSDLNYLPKEVLQIT
-110 TSIKVLT
+110 IRALT
-117 QMVLQYSVIDYF
+117 QVVLQYSVIDYF
-129 KVDSSSSVTKYVYQN
+129 KLDSSSSTSKYVYQN
-144 ISIPSVLKEAIS
+144 INSPSVLKEALSLYHTS
-156 VFHQAVADQTDL
+156 VGDTSHF
-168 SAAVPDPKPHIGN
+168 AAIIPNPKPHVGN
-181 VNTAISPDSA
+181 KDTAISPDSA
-191 DYLISTDTA
+191 DYLVVTDSG
-200 FLCCRLTER
+200 FICFRLTER

-217 IGLGYAL
+217 LGLGYEL
-224 DISCTDSVSL
+224 DISCTDSVTS

-239 YFKAWYDC
+239 YFKAWYDS
-247 YAPSRDSQWNQ
+247 YAPSRETQWNQ
-258 TNAFILIDACF
+258 TNAFILIDASF
-269 QNYLTDLDDFT
+269 QKYLTSFDFFT
-280 TGQGSSEKVQN
+280 TATGASEKVQKS
-291 AVFGFFEDLANTW
+291 VLGFFEDLANTW
-304 YVAKDD
+304 YVANDD
-310 YVSAHRLNTVSSNS
+310 YVSAHRLTVVSTSNS
-324 TSFGDVTN
+324 GFDNIKSPVTGVD
-332 IPLTNKDSSFTGIIG
+332 TNF
-347 ISPNETPVISKDQY
+347 TPVSTNNDTVPNIYTSTPL
-361 INQFALSTLQRISK
+361 NQFALDTLQRISK
-375 FLNKDTVIGKKVSTW
+375 FINKDTVIGKKVSTW

-403 FQDSVSLNDVVVS
+403 FKDSVSLPDLVVS
-416 CNINDVFSTADTT
+416 CSINDVFSTADTT
-429 SNDGSGEQLG
+429 SSDGSGEQLG

-453 SFTAPTFGYFVV
+453 KFSAPTFGYFVV

-471 DSKYFQGIDPTLFG
+471 DSKYFQGVDPSLFG
-485 VGRFTLPNADFDALS
+485 VDRFTLPNADFDALS
-500 YEVTPSSFLCA
+500 YEVTPSSFLCG
-511 HNDIFILG
+511 HNDIFISG
-519 QKSTSNKGFGFV
+519 QNSTSDKGFGFV

-538 TRRNIV
+538 FRRNIV

-567 ENAIHSEKNPDGS
+567 ENAIRSEKNADGS
-580 YSFVAVNNPLPV
+580 FGFVAVNNPLPV

-614 NSGNDVFDDASSSD
+614 NSGNDVFDDASSGD
-628 AANDFTNT
+628 AVNDFTNT

-643 VQSVISMKLTNSL
+643 VQSVISMKLTNAL

>member
-8 SVGISTKRYTH
+8 SLGISTKRYTH
-19 DMSFDNNTTLGFGVC
+19 DMSFDNNTTLSFGVC

-74 LRFVKMTDICP
+74 LRFVQMTDICP

-110 TSIKVLT
+110 TTVHLLT
-117 QMVLQYSVIDYF
+117 LLVLQYSVIDYF
-129 KVDSSSSVTKYVYQN
+129 KVDPSSTTTKYVYQN
-144 ISIPSVLKEAIS
+144 ILTPSVYQEAIRVLRGAIGDTS
-156 VFHQAVADQTDL
+156 DFYGVI
-168 SAAVPDPKPHIGN
+168 PEPKQHGGN
-181 VNTAISPDSA
+181 KDTAISPDSA
-191 DYLISTDTA
+191 DYLVSTDDA
-200 FLCCRLTER
+200 FICFRLTER

-224 DISCTDSVSL
+224 DVSCDDKVSL

-247 YAPSRDSQWNQ
+247 YAPSRETQWNQ
-258 TNAFILIDACF
+258 TNAFIMIDACF
-269 QNYLTDLDDFT
+269 QNYLTSLEDFT
-280 TGQGSSEKVQN
+280 TAQGSSEKVQK
-291 AVFGFFEDLANTW
+291 AVLGFFEDLANTW
-304 YVAKDD
+304 YVAQDD
-310 YVSAHRLNTVSSNS
+310 YVSAHRLNVVSTTNSSFDSIKIPSGPLSSNNVNVI
-324 TSFGDVTN
+324 TQENVVPILPFN
-332 IPLTNKDSSFTGIIG
+332 
-347 ISPNETPVISKDQY
+347 SPV
-361 INQFALSTLQRISK
+361 NQFALETLQRISK
-375 FLNKDTVIGKKVSTW
+375 FINKDTVIGKKVSTW

-403 FQDSVSLNDVVVS
+403 FKDSVSLPDVVVS

-429 SNDGSGEQLG
+429 SVDGSGEQLG

-485 VGRFTLPNADFDALS
+485 VDRFTLPNSDFDALS

-511 HNDIFILG
+511 HNDIFISG
-519 QKSTSNKGFGFV
+519 QKSTSDKGFGFV

-538 TRRNIV
+538 SRRNIV

-567 ENAIHSEKNPDGS
+567 ENAIRSEKNADGS
-580 YSFVAVNNPLPV
+580 YGFVAVNNPLPL

-614 NSGNDVFDDASSSD
+614 NSGNAVFDDASSSD
-628 AANDFTNT
+628 VANDFAAT
-636 PVDDNFI
+636 PIDDNFI
-643 VQSVISMKLTNSL
+643 VQSVISMKLTNAL
-656 KPIAMSYDVYDDD
+656 KPIAMSYDVYDED

>member
-8 SVGISTKRYTH
+8 NLGISTKRYTH
-19 DMSFDNNTTLGFGVC
+19 DMSFDNNTTLSFGVC

-74 LRFVKMTDICP
+74 LRFVQMTDICP

-110 TSIKVLT
+110 ASVHSLT
-117 QMVLQYSVIDYF
+117 LLVLQYSVIDYF
-129 KVDSSSSVTKYVYQN
+129 KVDSSSTTKYVYQN
-144 ISIPSVLKEAIS
+144 ISTPSVYQEAINVIHS
-156 VFHQAVADQTDL
+156 NIGDTSDL
-168 SAAVPDPKPHIGN
+168 EGHYSDPKPHIGN
-181 VNTAISPDSA
+181 KDSAISPDSA
-191 DYLISTDTA
+191 DYLVTTDTA
-200 FLCCRLTER
+200 FICFRLTER

-217 IGLGYAL
+217 LGLGYAL
-224 DISCTDSVSL
+224 DASCEDGVSL

-239 YFKAWYDC
+239 YYKAWYDC
-247 YAPSRDSQWNQ
+247 YAPSRDTQWNQ
-258 TNAFILIDACF
+258 TNAFILIDASF
-269 QNYLTDLDDFT
+269 QKYLTTLSDFMSEN
-280 TGQGSSEKVQN
+280 GASEKVQK

-310 YVSAHRLNTVSSNS
+310 YVSAHRLNVVSTTNS
-324 TSFGDVTN
+324 GFDSIKLPTGS
-332 IPLTNKDSSFTGIIG
+332 LATNKSSIVTKENV
-347 ISPNETPVISKDQY
+347 SPSLNYVTSSV
-361 INQFALSTLQRISK
+361 NQFGLEALQRISK
-375 FLNKDTVIGKKVSTW
+375 FINKDTVIGKKVSTW

-403 FQDSVSLNDVVVS
+403 FKDSVSLSDVVVS

-429 SNDGSGEQLG
+429 SSDGSGEQLG

-444 GLGFGDGSF
+444 GLGFGDGNF

-471 DSKYFQGIDPTLFG
+471 DSKYFQGVDPSLFG
-485 VGRFTLPNADFDALS
+485 VDRFTLPNADFDALS

-511 HNDIFILG
+511 HNDIYIAG

-567 ENAIHSEKNPDGS
+567 ENAIRSEKNADGS
-580 YSFVAVNNPLPV
+580 YTFVAVNNPLPV

-614 NSGNDVFDDASSSD
+614 NSGSAAFDDASSSD
-628 AANDFTNT
+628 EANDFTNT
-636 PVDDNFI
+636 PIDDNFI
-643 VQSVISMKLTNSL
+643 VQSVISMKLTNAL

-669 TDNSSKT
+669 VDNSSKT

>member
-34 QPLFCQLLNDKDK
+34 QPLFCQLLNDNDK

-74 LRFVKMTDICP
+74 LRFVQMTDICP

-110 TSIKVLT
+110 TTIQILT

-129 KVDSSSSVTKYVYQN
+129 KVDSSSSTMKYVYQS
-144 ISIPSVLKEAIS
+144 IAIPSVLNEAIS
-156 VFHQAVADQTDL
+156 VFHKAVGDQSDL
-168 SAAVPDPKPHIGN
+168 SSAIPDPKPHLGN
-181 VNTAISPDSA
+181 KDSAISPDSA
-191 DYLISTDTA
+191 DYLISTDDG
-200 FLCCRLTER
+200 FICCRLTER

-224 DISCTDSVSL
+224 DVSCSDSVSL

-239 YFKAWYDC
+239 YFKAWYDS
-247 YAPSRDSQWNQ
+247 YAPSRDTQWNQ

-269 QNYLTDLDDFT
+269 QNYLTTLDDFT
-280 TGQGSSEKVQN
+280 TAQGSSEKVQK

-310 YVSAHRLNTVSSNS
+310 YVSAHRLNAVSSN
-324 TSFGDVTN
+324 TDNFGDIQSKIPSDNNLTTLQGVQYNGNGFVPKAN
-332 IPLTNKDSSFTGIIG
+332 IATD
-347 ISPNETPVISKDQY
+347 
-361 INQFALSTLQRISK
+361 FALQTLMRISK
-375 FLNKDTVIGKKVSTW
+375 FINKDTVIGKKVSTW

-403 FQDSVSLNDVVVS
+403 FKDSVSLPDVVVS

-471 DSKYFQGIDPTLFG
+471 DSKYFQGVDPTLFG
-485 VGRFTLPNADFDALS
+485 VDRFTLPNADFDALS
-500 YEVTPSSFLCA
+500 YEITPSSFLCA
-511 HNDIFILG
+511 HNDIFISG
-519 QKSTSNKGFGFV
+519 QKSTSDKGFGFV

-567 ENAIHSEKNPDGS
+567 ENAIRSEKNADGS

-614 NSGNDVFDDASSSD
+614 NSGNDVFDDASSGD

-643 VQSVISMKLTNSL
+643 VQSVISMKLTNAL

>member
-34 QPLFCQLLNDKDK
+34 QPLFCQLLNDNDK

-74 LRFVKMTDICP
+74 LRFVQMTDICP
-85 YYEAMLSGAY
+85 YYEALLSGAY

-110 TSIKVLT
+110 STVQVLT

-129 KVDSSSSVTKYVYQN
+129 KVDSSSSTTKYVYQN
-144 ISIPSVLKEAIS
+144 ISTPSVLNEAIR
-156 VFHQAVADQTDL
+156 VFHQAVGDQSDL
-168 SAAVPDPKPHIGN
+168 SAAIPDPRPHVGN
-181 VNTAISPDSA
+181 VDTAISPDSA
-191 DYLISTDTA
+191 DYLITTDTA
-200 FLCCRLTER
+200 FICCRLTER
-209 GKRLRNVL
+209 GKRLRNVF

-224 DISCTDSVSL
+224 DVSCSDSVSL

-239 YFKAWYDC
+239 YYKAWYDC
-247 YAPSRDSQWNQ
+247 YAPSRDTQWNQ

-269 QNYLTDLDDFT
+269 QRYLTTLESFT
-280 TGQGSSEKVQN
+280 TAQGSSEKVQK

-310 YVSAHRLNTVSSNS
+310 YVSAHRLNAVSSN
-324 TSFGDVTN
+324 TDNFGDIQSK
-332 IPLTNKDSSFTGIIG
+332 IPSDNNLTTLQG
-347 ISPNETPVISKDQY
+347 VQY
-361 INQFALSTLQRISK
+361 NGNGFVPKANVATDFALQTLMRISK
-375 FLNKDTVIGKKVSTW
+375 FINKDTVIGKKVSTW

-403 FQDSVSLNDVVVS
+403 FKDSVSLSDVVVS

-471 DSKYFQGIDPTLFG
+471 DSKYFQGVDPTLFG
-485 VGRFTLPNADFDALS
+485 VDRFTLPNADFDALS
-500 YEVTPSSFLCA
+500 YEITPSSFLCA
-511 HNDIFILG
+511 HNDIFISG

-567 ENAIHSEKNPDGS
+567 ENAIHSEKNADGS

-614 NSGNDVFDDASSSD
+614 NSGNDVFDDASSGD
-628 AANDFTNT
+628 AANDFTTT

-643 VQSVISMKLTNSL
+643 VQSVISMKLTNAL

>member
-1 MSNFSKV
+1 MSNFSKI
-8 SVGISTKRYTH
+8 SLGISTKRYTH
-19 DMSFDNNTTLGFGVC
+19 DMSFDNNTTLSFGVC
-34 QPLFCQLLNDKDK
+34 QPLFCQILNDKDK

-74 LRFVKMTDICP
+74 LRFVQMTDICP

-95 VNTSDLNYLPKEVLT
+95 VNTSDLNYLPKEVLND
-110 TSIKVLT
+110 SIKVLT
-117 QMVLQYSVIDYF
+117 QMVLQYSVFDYF
-129 KVDSSSSVTKYVYQN
+129 KVDASSSTTKYVYQN
-144 ISIPSVLKEAIS
+144 VLTPSVLNEALSFYHLVVRDNSEIS
-156 VFHQAVADQTDL
+156 AVI
-168 SAAVPDPKPHIGN
+168 PDPKPHGGN

-191 DYLISTDTA
+191 DYLISSDSA
-200 FLCCRLTER
+200 LICCRLTER

-217 IGLGYAL
+217 VGLGYAL
-224 DISCTDSVSL
+224 DVSCTDSVSL

-239 YFKAWYDC
+239 YFKAWYDS
-247 YAPSRDSQWNQ
+247 YAPSRETQWNQ
-258 TNAFILIDACF
+258 TNAFVLIDACF
-269 QNYLTDLDDFT
+269 QNYLTTLSGFT
-280 TGQGSSEKVQN
+280 TANGSTQKVQK

-310 YVSAHRLNTVSSNS
+310 YVSAHRLNAVSSN
-324 TSFGDVTN
+324 TDSFSDIQNKIPSDNNLTTLQGVKYNGNGNVPEATVVT
-332 IPLTNKDSSFTGIIG
+332 D
-347 ISPNETPVISKDQY
+347 
-361 INQFALSTLQRISK
+361 FALQSLMRISK
-375 FLNKDTVIGKKVSTW
+375 FINKDTVIGKKVSTW

-403 FQDSVSLNDVVVS
+403 FKDSVSLPDVVVS
-416 CNINDVFSTADTT
+416 CNINDVFSTADTST
-429 SNDGSGEQLG
+429 SDGSGEQLG

-471 DSKYFQGIDPTLFG
+471 DSKYFQGVDPSLFG
-485 VGRFTLPNADFDALS
+485 LDRFTLPNADFDALS
-500 YEVTPSSFLCA
+500 YEITPCSFLCA
-511 HNDIFILG
+511 HNDMYVSG
-519 QKSTSNKGFGFV
+519 QKSTSDKGFGFV

-567 ENAIHSEKNPDGS
+567 ENSFRSDKNADGS
-580 YSFVAVNNPLPV
+580 YTFVAVNNPLPL
-592 ASEVWRYPTRY
+592 ASEVWRFPTRY
-603 PWLGNFNRIFY
+603 SWLGNFNRIFY
-614 NSGNDVFDDASSSD
+614 NSGSAVFDDASSSD
-628 AANDFTNT
+628 EANDFTTT
-636 PVDDNFI
+636 PIDDNFI
-643 VQSVISMKLTNSL
+643 VQSVISMKLTNAL

-669 TDNSSKT
+669 VDNSSKT

>member
-19 DMSFDNNTTLGFGVC
+19 DMSFDNNTTLGFGIC
-34 QPLFCQLLNDKDK
+34 QPLFCQLLNDNDK

-74 LRFVKMTDICP
+74 LRFVQMTDICP

-110 TSIKVLT
+110 TSIQVLT

-129 KVDSSSSVTKYVYQN
+129 KVDPSSSTTKYVYQN
-144 ISIPSVLKEAIS
+144 ISTPSVLTEAIR
-156 VFHQAVADQTDL
+156 VFHQAVGDQSDL
-168 SAAVPDPKPHIGN
+168 SAVVPDPMPHLGN

-191 DYLISTDTA
+191 DYLITTDTA
-200 FLCCRLTER
+200 FICCRLTER

-224 DISCTDSVSL
+224 DVSCTDNVSL

-247 YAPSRDSQWNQ
+247 YAPSRETQWNQ

-269 QNYLTDLDDFT
+269 QKYLTTLDDFT
-280 TGQGSSEKVQN
+280 TAQGSSEKVQK

-304 YVAKDD
+304 YVAQDD
-310 YVSAHRLNTVSSNS
+310 YVSAHRLNAISSN
-324 TSFGDVTN
+324 TDSFGDIQSKIPSDNELVTLQGVQYNGNGFVPKAN
-332 IPLTNKDSSFTGIIG
+332 IATD
-347 ISPNETPVISKDQY
+347 
-361 INQFALSTLQRISK
+361 FALQTLMRISK
-375 FLNKDTVIGKKVSTW
+375 FINKDTVIGKKVSTW
-390 LKAHFGADVASSF
+390 LKAHFGAEVASSF
-403 FQDSVSLNDVVVS
+403 FKDSVSLNDVVVS

-471 DSKYFQGIDPTLFG
+471 DSKYFQGVDPTLFG
-485 VGRFTLPNADFDALS
+485 VDRFSLPNADFDALS

-511 HNDIFILG
+511 HNDIFISG
-519 QKSTSNKGFGFV
+519 QKSTSDKGFGFV

-567 ENAIHSEKNPDGS
+567 ENAISSEKNADGS
-580 YSFVAVNNPLPV
+580 YTFVAVNNPLPV

-614 NSGNDVFDDASSSD
+614 NSGNEVFDDASSSD
-628 AANDFTNT
+628 AANDFVNT

-643 VQSVISMKLTNSL
+643 VQSVISMKLTNAL

>member
-19 DMSFDNNTTLGFGVC
+19 DMSFDNNTTLSFGVC

-74 LRFVKMTDICP
+74 LRFVQMTDICQ
-85 YYEAMLSGAY
+85 YYEAMLTGSY
-95 VNTSDLNYLPKEVLT
+95 VNTSDLNYLPKEVLQIT
-110 TSIKVLT
+110 IRSLT
-117 QMVLQYSVIDYF
+117 QIVLQYSVIDYF
-129 KVDSSSSVTKYVYQN
+129 KVDSSSSTTKYVYQN
-144 ISIPSVLKEAIS
+144 ISTPSVLNEAIGLYHTTVGDTS
-156 VFHQAVADQTDL
+156 HFA
-168 SAAVPDPKPHIGN
+168 SIIPDPKPHFGN
-181 VNTAISPDSA
+181 KDSAISPDSA
-191 DYLISTDTA
+191 DYLVSTDTG
-200 FLCCRLTER
+200 FICFRLTER

-217 IGLGYAL
+217 LGLGYEL
-224 DISCTDSVSL
+224 DLSCTDCVSS

-239 YFKAWYDC
+239 YFKAWYDS
-247 YAPSRDSQWNQ
+247 YAPSRETQWNQ
-258 TNAFILIDACF
+258 TNAFILIDASF
-269 QNYLTDLDDFT
+269 QKYLISFDFFT
-280 TGQGSSEKVQN
+280 TATGASEKVQK
-291 AVFGFFEDLANTW
+291 AVLGFFEDLANTW
-304 YVAKDD
+304 YVANDD
-310 YVSAHRLNTVSSNS
+310 YVSAHRLTVVSTTNSGFDNIKSS
-324 TSFGDVTN
+324 VTGVD
-332 IPLTNKDSSFTGIIG
+332 TNF
-347 ISPNETPVISKDQY
+347 TPVSTNTDTVANIYSSTPL
-361 INQFALSTLQRISK
+361 NQFALETLQRISK
-375 FLNKDTVIGKKVSTW
+375 FINKDTVIGKKVSTW

-403 FQDSVSLNDVVVS
+403 FKDSVSLPDVVVS
-416 CNINDVFSTADTT
+416 CSINDVFSTADTT
-429 SNDGSGEQLG
+429 SGDGSGEQLG

-453 SFTAPTFGYFVV
+453 NFTAPSFGYFVV

-471 DSKYFQGIDPTLFG
+471 DSKYFQGVDPSLFG
-485 VGRFTLPNADFDALS
+485 VDRFTLPNADFDALS
-500 YEVTPSSFLCA
+500 YEVTPSSFLCG
-511 HNDIFILG
+511 HNDIFISG
-519 QKSTSNKGFGFV
+519 QKSTSDKGFGFV

-567 ENAIHSEKNPDGS
+567 ENAIRSEKNADGS

-614 NSGNDVFDDASSSD
+614 NSGNAVFDDASSGD

-643 VQSVISMKLTNSL
+643 VQSVISMKLTNAL
-656 KPIAMSYDVYDDD
+656 KPIAMSYDVYDEDA
-669 TDNSSKT
+669 DNSSKT

>member
-8 SVGISTKRYTH
+8 NLGISTKRYTH
-19 DMSFDNNTTLGFGVC
+19 DMSFDNNTTLSFGVC

-47 LAGNIRQ
+47 LSGNIRQ

-74 LRFVKMTDICP
+74 LRFVQMTDICP

-95 VNTSDLNYLPKEVLT
+95 VNTSDTNYLPKEVLT
-110 TSIKVLT
+110 STVHLLT
-117 QMVLQYSVIDYF
+117 MLVLQYSVIDYF
-129 KVDSSSSVTKYVYQN
+129 KVDASSSTTKYVYQN
-144 ISIPSVLKEAIS
+144 INLPVVLKEAQQKIYN
-156 VFHQAVADQTDL
+156 
-168 SAAVPDPKPHIGN
+168 AASDSGDFEPIIPEPKPHVGN

-191 DYLISTDTA
+191 DYLISDSDS
-200 FLCCRLTER
+200 FVCFRLTER

-224 DISCTDSVSL
+224 DISCKDRVSL

-239 YFKAWYDC
+239 YYKAWYDS

-258 TNAFILIDACF
+258 TNAFILIDFCF
-269 QNYLTDLDDFT
+269 QQYVTDIEGFT
-280 TGQGSSEKVQN
+280 TAQGASAKVQK
-291 AVFGFFEDLANTW
+291 ASLGFFEDLANTW
-304 YVAKDD
+304 YVANDD
-310 YVSAHRLNTVSSNS
+310 YVSAHRLNAISSNT
-324 TSFGDVTN
+324 TSFGNVTKL
-332 IPLTNKDSSFTGIIG
+332 PFTDKDSLQTRLQFTEG
-347 ISPNETPVISKDQY
+347 STPSVQGSRT
-361 INQFALSTLQRISK
+361 INQFTLETLQRVSK

-403 FQDSVSLNDVVVS
+403 FKDSVSLDDVVVS

-429 SNDGSGEQLG
+429 SADGSGEQLG

-453 SFTAPTFGYFVV
+453 KFTAPTFGYFVV

-485 VGRFTLPNADFDALS
+485 VDRFTLPNIDFDALS

-511 HNDIFILG
+511 HNDIFVSG
-519 QKSTSNKGFGFV
+519 QVSTSDKGFGFV
-531 PRYSGFK
+531 PRYSAFK

-567 ENAIHSEKNPDGS
+567 ENAIHSEKNADGS

-614 NSGNDVFDDASSSD
+614 NSGGDSFDDASSDD
-628 AANDFTNT
+628 AANDFINT
-636 PVDDNFI
+636 PIDDNFI
-643 VQSVISMKLTNSL
+643 VQSVVSMKLTNGL
-656 KPIAMSYDVYDDD
+656 KPISQSYDVYDED

-676 ITQE
+676 ITQQ

>member
-34 QPLFCQLLNDKDK
+34 QPLFCQLLNDNDK

-74 LRFVKMTDICP
+74 LRFVQMTDICP

-95 VNTSDLNYLPKEVLT
+95 VNTSALNYLPKEVLT
-110 TSIKVLT
+110 TTIQVLT

-129 KVDSSSSVTKYVYQN
+129 KVDPSSSTTKYVYQN
-144 ISIPSVLKEAIS
+144 ISTPSVLNEAIR
-156 VFHQAVADQTDL
+156 VFHQAVGDQSDL
-168 SAAVPDPKPHIGN
+168 SAAVPDPMPHLGN

-191 DYLISTDTA
+191 DYLITTDTA
-200 FLCCRLTER
+200 FICCRLTER

-224 DISCTDSVSL
+224 DVSCTDSVSL

-247 YAPSRDSQWNQ
+247 YAPSRETQWNQ

-269 QNYLTDLDDFT
+269 QNYLITLDDFT
-280 TGQGSSEKVQN
+280 TANGSSSKVQK

-304 YVAKDD
+304 YVAQDD
-310 YVSAHRLNTVSSNS
+310 FVSAHRLNAISSN
-324 TSFGDVTN
+324 TDSFGDIQSK
-332 IPLTNKDSSFTGIIG
+332 IPSDNNLTTLQG
-347 ISPNETPVISKDQY
+347 VQY
-361 INQFALSTLQRISK
+361 NGNGFVPKANVATDFALQTLMRISK
-375 FLNKDTVIGKKVSTW
+375 FINKDTVIGKKVSTW

-403 FQDSVSLNDVVVS
+403 FKDSVSLNDVVVS

-471 DSKYFQGIDPTLFG
+471 DSKYFQGVDPTLFG
-485 VGRFTLPNADFDALS
+485 VDRFTLPNADFDALS

-511 HNDIFILG
+511 HNDIFISG
-519 QKSTSNKGFGFV
+519 QKSTSDKGFGFV

-567 ENAIHSEKNPDGS
+567 ENAIHSEKNADGS

-614 NSGNDVFDDASSSD
+614 NSGNEVFDDASSSD
-628 AANDFTNT
+628 ASNDFANT

-643 VQSVISMKLTNSL
+643 VQSVISMKLTNAL
-656 KPIAMSYDVYDDD
+656 KPIAMSYDVYDDH
-669 TDNSSKT
+669 TDNSTKT